1 MNEFAFVAP
10 TCKDGYGCHKL
21 QDNSVF
27 ESLSDKLQNVFGK
40 LASQGKLSESDV
52 NAALREV
59 RLALLEADVNY
70 KVVKDFVDSIK
81 ARAIGAEVMNSLTP
95 AQQVV
100 KIVNE
105 ELIELL
111 GKPAPLNLS
120 GPPPSVIMLVG
131 LQGSGKTT
139 TAAKLALRLRKSGQR
154 PLLVAADIYR
164 PAAIRQLEV
173 LGQQVD
179 IPVYSEGTEVP
190 ASTIARNA
198 LKVAREKAHS
208 VIILDTAGRLQ
219 IDEEMMRELEQV
231 RLVTKPADI
240 LLVVDAMT
248 GQEAVRVAEGFNQRV
263 PITGLVMT
271 KIDGD
276 ARGGASLS
284 IRSVTGVP
292 IKFMGTSEKLDGLEP
307 FQPDRMAGRILG
319 MGDIL
324 TLIERAQEN
333 ISEDEAAAMEA
344 KLAEGDFDFE
354 DFLDQLRQLKRLGS
368 VTDLLK
374 MVPGMNQLSK
384 QVDPQEAT
392 KSLKQVEAI
401 ISSMTIVERRNPE
414 VLNGSRRRRIAT
426 GSGTTVQDVNQLVKQ
441 FRDMRKMMKEMG
453 LLGKGKKNRRR
464 NGRGMFGGNLSN
476 LFGGSQ

>member
-1 MNEFAFVAP
+1 
-10 TCKDGYGCHKL
+10 
-21 QDNSVF
+21 
-27 ESLSDKLQNVFGK
+27 
-40 LASQGKLSESDV
+40 
-52 NAALREV
+52 
-59 RLALLEADVNY
+59 
-70 KVVKDFVDSIK
+70 
-81 ARAIGAEVMNSLTP
+81 
-95 AQQVV
+95 
-100 KIVNE
+100 
-105 ELIELL
+105 
-111 GKPAPLNLS
+111 
-120 GPPPSVIMLVG
+120 
-131 LQGSGKTT
+131 
-139 TAAKLALRLRKSGQR
+139 
-154 PLLVAADIYR
+154 
-164 PAAIRQLEV
+164 
-173 LGQQVD
+173 
-179 IPVYSEGTEVP
+179 
-190 ASTIARNA
+190 
-198 LKVAREKAHS
+198 
-208 VIILDTAGRLQ
+208 
-219 IDEEMMRELEQV
+219 
-231 RLVTKPADI
+231 
-240 LLVVDAMT
+240 MT

-476 LFGGSQ
+476 LFGGS